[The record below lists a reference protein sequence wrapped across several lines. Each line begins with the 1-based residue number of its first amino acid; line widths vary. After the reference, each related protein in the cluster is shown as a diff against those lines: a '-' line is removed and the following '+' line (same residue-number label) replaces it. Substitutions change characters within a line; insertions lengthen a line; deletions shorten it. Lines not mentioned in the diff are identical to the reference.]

1 MERNRKVLKL
11 ASVSD
16 SKAIRTC
23 QFSSTGNYFALGTN
37 SSYLKIYG
45 ISELFEMNIPREIVP
60 IYQIP
65 QLHSK
70 SIFCLDWSLNEKGI
84 ITCSNDLTVISS

>member
-1 MERNRKVLKL
+1 MEKNRKVLKL

-23 QFSSTGNYFALGTN
+23 QFSSSGNFFALGTN
-37 SSYLKIYG
+37 SSYLKIFEIG
-45 ISELFEMNIPREIVP
+45 ELFSQNMPREIVP

-70 SIFCLDWSLNEKGI
+70 SIFCLDWSLNEKAI
-84 ITCSNDLTVISS
+84 ITCSNDLTVWH